1 MSISK
6 SKILSAFIETTLPQE
21 AISKD
26 LLPFEQ
32 LILSKESVKPTLS
45 SDSSKNVFNKA
56 FITNEE
62 VNSIQSNWRQK
73 NQTAVPPHQYHNNNN
88 VEFVRGG
95 NFHPAEP
102 QVKINIENLYN
113 FNKVFGYP
121 QDQPSFYLRNKIQ
134 NIFFGPIST
143 IQIQTLYQSNKIDSN
158 YELRPIDIFA
168 FKDKMIFDFISL
180 KELNNEK
187 WEDIII
193 ISPLLKYTIKEEEKK
208 EVVEPV
214 KEEPPKKEVE
224 PIKEDIKDEPIKK
237 DLSGHIADE
246 GGKWEDPN
254 KKKKKIRP
262 GQKPTTSKPIGL
274 DAEIKISSIN
284 SIPSTKKQEK
294 PKQEEDIL
302 ELLKPKTQHQPQPQP
317 KAKVSVEKTEEDN
330 EGFVQVSKG
339 GNKKGKKKKRPQEA
353 TIDVG
358 FKY

>member
-6 SKILSAFIETTLPQE
+6 SKILSAFIETALPQE
-21 AISKD
+21 LFSKD

-32 LILSKESVKPTLS
+32 LLLSKESVKPTLS
-45 SDSSKNVFNKA
+45 SDSSKNLFNKA

-62 VNSIQSNWRQK
+62 VNSIQNSWRQK
-73 NQTAVPPHQYHNNNN
+73 NQAAVHPHHCHNNNN
-88 VEFVRGG
+88 NVAFVRGA

-102 QVKINIENLYN
+102 QVKINIENLLN

-121 QDQPSFYLRNKIQ
+121 QDQPSFYLRNKTQ

-158 YELRPIDIFA
+158 FEFRPIDIFA

-180 KELNNEK
+180 KELNKEK

-193 ISPLLKYTIKEEEKK
+193 ISPILKYAKTEEEKK
-208 EVVEPV
+208 EEIIPV
-214 KEEPPKKEVE
+214 KEEPKKEAE
-224 PIKEDIKDEPIKK
+224 PIKEDKKEEQVVKKELSDHIVDE
-237 DLSGHIADE
+237 E
-246 GGKWEDPN
+246 GKWEDPN

-262 GQKPTTSKPIGL
+262 GQKPTTSKPVGL

-284 SIPSTKKQEK
+284 STKKQEK

-302 ELLKPKTQHQPQPQP
+302 ELLKPKTQPQQKPQ
-317 KAKVSVEKTEEDN
+317 AKVSAEKIEEDN